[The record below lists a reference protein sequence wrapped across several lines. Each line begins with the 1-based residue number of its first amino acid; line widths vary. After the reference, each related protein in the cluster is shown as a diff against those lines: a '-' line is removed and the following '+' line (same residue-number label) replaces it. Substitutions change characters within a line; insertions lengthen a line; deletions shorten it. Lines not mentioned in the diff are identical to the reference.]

1 MKVYV
6 DELPQ
11 TCLDCENVLCEHQ
24 IIEAC
29 YATRHPDCPLLSLA
43 DYTKQVRKEVC
54 EEIRQNA
61 ISHNNLEVD
70 MYYITPQQLYEIEQ
84 GETK

>member
-1 MKVYV
+1 MRIYV

-54 EEIRQNA
+54 EEIKFHSVYCHINGEVYYKLYPTV
-61 ISHNNLEVD
+61 LE
-70 MYYITPQQLYEIEQ
+70 EIEK
-84 GETK
+84 GE

>member
-6 DELPQ
+6 DELPE

-54 EEIRQNA
+54 EEIKFHSVYCHINGEVYYKLYPTV
-61 ISHNNLEVD
+61 LE
-70 MYYITPQQLYEIEQ
+70 EIEK
-84 GETK
+84 GE